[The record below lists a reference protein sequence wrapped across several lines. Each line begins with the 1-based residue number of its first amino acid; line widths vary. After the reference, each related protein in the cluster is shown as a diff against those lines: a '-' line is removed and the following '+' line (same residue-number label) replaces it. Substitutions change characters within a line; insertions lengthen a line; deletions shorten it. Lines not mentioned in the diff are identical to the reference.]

1 MEVQQI
7 VLASRPKGLPTKD
20 QFRTETITLPELE
33 DGDVLIKALYFS
45 VDPYMRGRMNDAKS
59 YTAPYKIGEPI
70 MGGGIGKI
78 IDTKAAG
85 FQKGDIVQGFFPWAT
100 EFVHKANSLQKI
112 DTNVV
117 PAPYYLGILGM
128 PGLTAYFGLLYIG
141 KPKEGETVVISGA
154 AGAVGIVVGQ
164 IAKLKGCR
172 VIGIAGSDEK
182 IKMLKDEFHLDEVI
196 NYKTTT
202 DMRKAIKEA
211 CPDDVDI
218 YFDNVGGT
226 ISDAVIANINFHAR
240 IVLCGQIALYN
251 STEIPTG
258 PRLQPMLLTRSA
270 LMQGFIVGNFKDH
283 FREGIEQLSQW
294 VKEGKL
300 KYEETIVEG
309 FDKLP
314 EAFLALFLREKQR
327 KNGCESLS
335 SEQTIF

>member
-7 VLASRPKGLPTKD
+7 VLASRPKGMPTKD
-20 QFRTETITLPELE
+20 QFRTETTTLPSLQ
-33 DGDVLIKALYFS
+33 DGDVLTKALYFS

-59 YTAPYKIGEPI
+59 YAAPYKVDEPI

-78 IDTKAAG
+78 IESKSST
-85 FQKGDIVQGFFPWAT
+85 FEKGDIVQGFFPWAT
-100 EFVHKANSLQKI
+100 ESVHKANTLQKI
-112 DTNVV
+112 DTQLA

-128 PGLTAYFGLLYIG
+128 PGLTAYFGLLHIG

-172 VIGIAGSDEK
+172 VVGIAGSDEK
-182 IKMLKDEFHLDEVI
+182 IKMLKEEFNFDEVI
-196 NYKTTT
+196 NYKTTS
-202 DMRKAIKEA
+202 DMKKAIKEA
-211 CPDDVDI
+211 CPNDVDI
-218 YFDNVGGT
+218 YFDNVGGE

-251 STEIPTG
+251 STEVPTG
-258 PRLQPMLLTRSA
+258 PRLQPMLLTRSV

-294 VKEGKL
+294 VKDGKL
-300 KYEETIVEG
+300 KYEETIIEG

-314 EAFLALFLREKQR
+314 QAFLGLFSGKNKGKMIVKVKQ
-327 KNGCESLS
+327 
-335 SEQTIF
+335 